1 MSLVASPLSP
11 NDHKDSPLTSIVLL
25 ASEGIDKFNDG
36 KYKKAREFFSEALCS
51 ASARLPE
58 SAARHEGHCQQSVP
72 YNGDTATVRQSAM
85 SNATEYDEGMQAYC
99 STISLSD
106 GITPELIP
114 SAISFNIAQTY
125 FPLREITAAQK
136 WLCNSLDLLRVAGMA
151 SPDAALLLVKIL
163 NCLGFCC
170 YQNGDDESAVMLYQR
185 SLTMASKVDL
195 GSCEHTAAA
204 LNCMGVLFFNREPE
218 SDKALDFLEQSL
230 DMYKNKCDASSREH
244 RLKIATVLNNI
255 GRAQYVH
262 SRFEAALK
270 AYSESLDIRKL
281 YLGPDSLDTAATCY
295 NIGQTHQQI
304 KNYADGLKCFME
316 FLRIVRAS
324 LGDESRDVALVCRA
338 IAEVHHETHDLKLA
352 HHFLCISLKA
362 QIATFGQTNI
372 EVATT
377 LNKLGNICYEM
388 KDFESAMKYYSEGL
402 LIEHATL
409 PRGHQHIMTT
419 IINIAHI
426 QKQLGDNVKALAAYK
441 HVYSLQVNS
450 YGPEDI
456 RVAET
461 LSSVGLIEYHLKK
474 YESSFESFQE
484 SLRIRRQCY
493 GSDDHVE
500 VASTL
505 NSIGL
510 VLFKQNMFNLAMKC
524 FMESLRIRKKMLG
537 VSHRDVAI
545 VWYNIATI
553 HFESGEDE
561 LAIGMYEETLRIER
575 AALGDS
581 HPDVIMTLQ
590 HLGQVYQQLGHMEK
604 ATEYLQSAIDMELKK
619 NETGREQEL
628 ARLYNLLGNVHLQ
641 LGQTKEMMR
650 CYVEASRLYALTSS
664 AAGETLVIAG
674 YNCYCL
680 SKTNPPCAPIA

>member
-1 MSLVASPLSP
+1 MVSPPLSP
-11 NDHKDSPLTSIVLL
+11 KDHKGAPGTSIVVL
-25 ASEGIDKFNDG
+25 AAEGIDSFNDG
-36 KYKKAREFFSEALCS
+36 KYKKAREFFSDALCS
-51 ASARLPE
+51 ISAQIPGRK
-58 SAARHEGHCQQSVP
+58 SRYEGHYHQSIP
-72 YNGDTATVRQSAM
+72 FEATVRQSAI
-85 SNATEYDEGMQAYC
+85 STSTEYDEGMQAYC
-99 STISLSD
+99 STISLND
-106 GITPELIP
+106 GISRELIP

-125 FPLREITAAQK
+125 FPLREISEARK
-136 WLCNSLDLLRVAGMA
+136 WLSEALDLLRVAGIA
-151 SPDAALLLVKIL
+151 SREAALLLVKIL
-163 NCLGFCC
+163 NCLGYCC

-185 SLTMASKVDL
+185 SLTMASKVEL
-195 GSCEHTAAA
+195 GSFEHAAAA
-204 LNCMGVLFFNREPE
+204 LNCMGVLFFNQQPE
-218 SDKALDFLEQSL
+218 SEMAFDFLKQSL
-230 DMYKNKCDASSREH
+230 EMYKNKCDATSQEYQV
-244 RLKIATVLNNI
+244 KIATVLNNI
-255 GRAQYVH
+255 GRTHYVH
-262 SRFEAALK
+262 SKFEDALV
-270 AYSESLDIRKL
+270 AYSEALDIRRR
-281 YLGPDSLDTAATCY
+281 YLGPDSMDAAATCY
-295 NIGQTHQQI
+295 NIGQTHQQL
-304 KNYADGLKCFME
+304 KNYEDALQCFME
-316 FLRIVRAS
+316 FLRIVREC
-324 LGDESRDVALVCRA
+324 LGDDTRDVALVCRA

-362 QIATFGQTNI
+362 QIATFGKTNI
-372 EVATT
+372 ECATT

-388 KDFESAMKYYSEGL
+388 KDFESAMKYYTEGL

-419 IINIAHI
+419 ITNIAHI
-426 QKQLGDNVKALAAYK
+426 QKQLGDNIKALAAYK

-450 YGPEDI
+450 YGPDDI

-474 YESSFESFQE
+474 YASSFESFQE

-524 FMESLRIRKKMLG
+524 FTESLRIRIKLLG
-537 VSHRDVAI
+537 GSHRDVAI

-590 HLGQVYQQLGHMEK
+590 HLGQVYQQLGNMEK
-604 ATEYLQSAIDMELKK
+604 ATDYLKSAIDMESKRH
-619 NETGREQEL
+619 EPGREQEL
-628 ARLYNLLGNVHLQ
+628 AHLYNLLGNVHLQ

-664 AAGETLVIAG
+664 ASGETLVIAG